1 MNYLIT
7 GSTGNIGGR
16 VVERLLARG
25 HRPRVFVRDAA
36 KAQARFGDRV
46 DVALGD
52 LGDAASL
59 ARALVRVDVLFLVN
73 SGPGLEA
80 RDEAAAHV
88 ARTSG
93 AQRLVKLSSFDAAEQ
108 VGTGIWHAQGEAR
121 IEGAGI
127 PFVFVRPTGFMDNAL
142 YWARGIRGDGV
153 VRSATGD
160 GRIPFVHS
168 DDIADVAT
176 AALTSAE
183 WVGQRLPIT
192 GPQALSYAE
201 MAAKIGAVIGKSLRY
216 EPMTE
221 AEVAQFQATLG
232 ETGAMIEAHLSIY
245 RAIREGRLATVTR
258 EVERVLGRPAIGFDR
273 WADEHAD
280 AFR

>member
-1 MNYLIT
+1 VDRLI
-7 GSTGNIGGR
+7 
-16 VVERLLARG
+16 ARG

-36 KAQARFGDRV
+36 KARARFGDRV
-46 DVALGD
+46 EVAQGD

-59 ARALVRVDVLFLVN
+59 ARALVRVDALFLVN

-88 ARTSG
+88 AKASG
-93 AQRLVKLSSFDAAEQ
+93 VQRLVKLSSFDAAEQ
-108 VGTGIWHAQGEAR
+108 VGTGIWHALGEAR
-121 IEGAGI
+121 IEQSGV

-142 YWARGIRGDGV
+142 YWAHGIRSDGV

-160 GRIPFVHS
+160 GRIPFAHS
-168 DDIADVAT
+168 DDIADVSL
-176 AALTSAE
+176 AALTE
-183 WVGQRLPIT
+183 TRWLGQRLPIT

-201 MAAKIGAVIGKSLRY
+201 MGAKIGAAIGKSVRY
-216 EPMTE
+216 EPMSE

-245 RAIREGRLATVTR
+245 RAIREGRLATVTGD
-258 EVERVLGRPAIGFDR
+258 VERVLGRPAVGFDR
-273 WADEHAD
+273 WVDEHAG